1 MENVEKLDI
10 KETIISNVLWLMF
23 GGLLIY
29 VVIMLIQMASRFQTQ
44 ELQLLALIIVCFT
57 SIKLLMWI
65 GHPTLVFKLNDG
77 GKLVSN

>member
-10 KETIISNVLWLMF
+10 KETIISNILWLMF

-65 GHPTLVFKLNDG
+65 GHPTLVFKLKDG
-77 GKLVSN
+77 GKLVSS